1 MTSSFVPLALVTG
14 GARGIGAGVAL
25 ALAEAGYQ
33 VLATGLTDDEVAA
46 TPGHAAIR
54 HLKLDVTSDAQVAAV
69 ASAADGIAEQMGL
82 LQEVAGSLA
91 LLLDR

>member
-1 MTSSFVPLALVTG
+1 MRDESSPPN
-14 GARGIGAGVAL
+14 
-25 ALAEAGYQ
+25 AEA
-33 VLATGLTDDEVAA
+33 AFAA
-46 TPGHAAIR
+46 SPVGALLQPKKPLESMTPEERAA
-54 HLKLDVTSDAQVAAV
+54 HDAQVAAV